1 MLARRCL
8 AATANGSQHLQ
19 CAAGLSQLSSSAYG
33 VAGGGAA
40 SAAVGGGR
48 CYAGS
53 AGSGGEAPAD
63 IRKAFAYC
71 VEQVKKHDY
80 ENYLWV
86 TQLPKP
92 LRAPI
97 FALRAFNVETGL
109 ISQQAKSEM
118 LVLMRCQQWWRDAV
132 NDCFK
137 GRPPEQPVVTALAEV
152 LRVVP
157 LTRYRLQQM
166 VSTREEDLLAHAQPA
181 SLEAVE
187 RYAEGTSGQLLLL
200 QLEAARIGAGSA
212 GAGGGSSSDD
222 GSGSTPSSG
231 SSPAGGGGGAA
242 AAAEHGAAHLGK
254 AVGIVGLL
262 RGTYALGSQRRVYL
276 PADLCQRHGVG
287 DEDVLA
293 GRDSPGLRDVTLA
306 VASAAKQHLDDARR
320 LAADV
325 APAARPLFAPAVAA
339 AMYLQ
344 ALEQAGFNL
353 FDQRMLRG
361 AFSPLAYQLRLKWA
375 LLRNSY

>member
-1 MLARRCL
+1 M
-8 AATANGSQHLQ
+8 
-19 CAAGLSQLSSSAYG
+19 
-33 VAGGGAA
+33 
-40 SAAVGGGR
+40 
-48 CYAGS
+48 
-53 AGSGGEAPAD
+53 
-63 IRKAFAYC
+63 
-71 VEQVKKHDY
+71 
-80 ENYLWV
+80 
-86 TQLPKP
+86 
-92 LRAPI
+92 
-97 FALRAFNVETGL
+97 
-109 ISQQAKSEM
+109 
-118 LVLMRCQQWWRDAV
+118 